1 MSESAEGWGRVLKA
15 FDDWISYES
24 SEFAPWTAYFSPEN
38 LRDLTDKERMG
49 WMHSMYSEVIPGRVE
64 SCKSVAVAFEDFLP
78 YMPDPAS
85 QETVRS
91 MIDLSTRIQDSM
103 RGMSDVITTMMEEY
117 KVGGLDEAFHYLSSL
132 ADAEE
137 DIRHHMTLYS
147 AGFRK
152 LKKLGLTIPE
162 EMM

>member
-1 MSESAEGWGRVLKA
+1 MIG
-15 FDDWISYES
+15 
-24 SEFAPWTAYFSPEN
+24 SP
-38 LRDLTDKERMG
+38 
-49 WMHSMYSEVIPGRVE
+49 IPGRVE

-85 QETVRS
+85 QDTVRS